1 MRTLPC
7 QVDGLEADAFTL
19 DLLARLELT
28 ARRLG
33 ADLLLVNASREL
45 RELVEFAGLSAA
57 LRLEPERQAEQ
68 REEPFGVEEERQLD
82 DPPA

>member
-7 QVDGLEADAFTL
+7 RVDGLEADVFTL

-33 ADLLLVNASREL
+33 AELLLLDASREL
-45 RELVEFAGLSAA
+45 RELVAFAGLNGA
-57 LRLEPERQAEQ
+57 LRLEPERKAEEREQAG
-68 REEPFGVEEERQLD
+68 GVEEERQLD
-82 DPPA
+82 DPAA